1 MAELQMAFQNLC
13 NFETFQQFWS
23 HYGYEGKLED
33 TIEQEFSRIKG
44 MKFFF
49 FSFFFFNTRIYFN
62 RYELHL
68 CLSGNAFLFLRLF

>member
-1 MAELQMAFQNLC
+1 MAELPMALQNLC

-44 MKFFF
+44 MMF
-49 FSFFFFNTRIYFN
+49 
-62 RYELHL
+62 ED
-68 CLSGNAFLFLRLF
+68 FLFIYLNYYLFY